1 MFTVIPYS
9 ASLDLSEFYQNAR
22 EQGFYRHTD
31 PSVFDYDREL
41 RAQVWIIYK
50 DNRPIGS
57 FAAHTAFPRPE
68 FKGQIAY
75 MIWNSMCI
83 LDHTPIGVFGPKTF
97 HYGHQNIMSQ
107 IVSPV
112 CIRWVYEQE
121 GTEDI
126 NMYSAFI
133 ENRPPPYNKVA
144 NKFHQRYQKSG
155 YVTAYKTSVIGADTV
170 QWWTVNHKLFMK
182 DSDRAEKW
190 PVTYQNSL

>member
-1 MFTVIPYS
+1 MFNIIQYS
-9 ASLDLSEFYQNAR
+9 DQLDLSEFYQNAR
-22 EQGFYRHTD
+22 DQGFFRHAD

-41 RAQVWIIYK
+41 RAQAWIIYK
-50 DNRPIGS
+50 DNKPIGS

-68 FKGQIAY
+68 FKGQLAY

-83 LDHTPIGVFGPKTF
+83 LQHEPIGKFGPRAF

-112 CIRWVYEQE
+112 CIKWVYEQE
-121 GTEDI
+121 GTDDI

-144 NKFHQRYQKSG
+144 DKFHHRYRQSG
-155 YVTAYKTSVIGADTV
+155 YVQFYQTSQIGADTV
-170 QWWTVNHKLFMK
+170 QWWSVDHKLFMR
-182 DSDRAEKW
+182 DHEASQKW
-190 PVTYQNSL
+190 PITYQNSL

>member
-9 ASLDLSEFYQNAR
+9 SSLDLTEFYQSATD
-22 EQGFYRHTD
+22 QGFLRHTS
-31 PSVFDYDREL
+31 PEVFNYDREL
-41 RAQVWIIYK
+41 RAQSWIIYQGEH
-50 DNRPIGS
+50 PIGS
-57 FAAHTAFPRPE
+57 FSSHTAFPRPE

-83 LDHTPIGVFGPKTF
+83 LKHEPFGVFGPKAF

-107 IVSPV
+107 IVVPA

-121 GTEDI
+121 GTEDV

-133 ENRPPPYNKVA
+133 ENRPPPYNKIA
-144 NKFHQRYQKSG
+144 DKFHQRYEKSG
-155 YVTAYKTSVIGADTV
+155 YVTYYQTSLIGADTV
-170 QWWTVNHKLFMK
+170 QWWTVDHKLFMR
-182 DSDRAEKW
+182 DCEAAQKW